1 MHIYLVEPDHP
12 INYPNLALMKI
23 AAQHKRQGDTIQY
36 TKGIPNDNTA
46 TNLPEG
52 TGSTIKK

>member
-23 AAQHKRQGDTIQY
+23 ATQHKRQGDTIQIY
-36 TKGIPNDNTA
+36 
-46 TNLPEG
+46 
-52 TGSTIKK
+52 